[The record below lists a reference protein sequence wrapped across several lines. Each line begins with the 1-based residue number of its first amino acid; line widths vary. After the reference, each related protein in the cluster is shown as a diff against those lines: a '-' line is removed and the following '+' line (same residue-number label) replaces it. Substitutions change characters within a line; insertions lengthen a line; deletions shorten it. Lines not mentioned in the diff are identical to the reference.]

1 MREYPV
7 SDLCSALS
15 VSASGYYAW
24 LQGKNDKRLKA
35 DQRLEKVVKEI
46 FNEFKQRYGAP
57 RIHAELRARGEQ
69 CSRKRIAR
77 LMRKNGL
84 QAKAKRKFKATTDS
98 NHKQPIAENLLK
110 QHFKVTQP
118 NLAWVADMTYVR
130 SSEGWLYLAVV
141 IDLYSR
147 RVVGWA
153 MDKQMKKELVINA
166 YLMAY
171 WKRKP
176 KFGLL
181 HHSDRGS
188 QYASRRFQA
197 TLKSTRA
204 MCSMSSAGCCYDNAV
219 AESFFHSMKTELAR
233 NRQYLTR
240 EEAKKDIFEYIE
252 IFYNRKRRHST
263 INYCT
268 PMDYEEQYEQEK
280 VA

>member
-176 KFGLL
+176 KFGLI

>member
-176 KFGLL
+176 KFGLI

-252 IFYNRKRRHST
+252 IFGSTAESVGHFRRKTKYFMT
-263 INYCT
+263 I
-268 PMDYEEQYEQEK
+268 
-280 VA
+280 A